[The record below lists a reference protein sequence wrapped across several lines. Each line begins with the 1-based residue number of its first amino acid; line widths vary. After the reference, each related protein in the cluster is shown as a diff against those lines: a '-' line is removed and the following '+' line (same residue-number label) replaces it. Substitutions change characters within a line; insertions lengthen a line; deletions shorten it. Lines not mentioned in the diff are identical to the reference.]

1 MGSVFEYH
9 RLFGGKRMKARG
21 WIATSVVGAASVLAA
36 GILVHSTAKSADHL
50 DSPATTA
57 DGTLDINDLYTWNDG
72 TNSVFVLTVTPA
84 APKAALFSDAV
95 QYVIHTSSGAAYPV
109 AGADYQIICTFSGTT
124 APQTA
129 QCWAGTDEYATG
141 QADNSA
147 GISSK
152 DGKFKVFAGVR
163 GDPFFFNLAGFRQAV
178 TDVEGVGT
186 PVAGYTDAGCPKIT
200 NLQAA
205 AVAGQLSKN
214 DDGGPPQ
221 DFFKTFNALAIVVSI
236 DKTLVTKDGPI
247 VATWA
252 STHK

>member
-1 MGSVFEYH
+1 MGSVFGYH

-21 WIATSVVGAASVLAA
+21 WIATSVVAAASIVAA
-36 GILVHSTAKSADHL
+36 GVLVHSAARSADHL
-50 DSPATTA
+50 DSPATKA

-84 APKAALFSDAV
+84 APKAALFSDTV

-109 AGADYQIICTFSGTT
+109 AGADYPIICTFTGTT

-129 QCWAGTDEYATG
+129 QCWAGTDEYVTG
-141 QADNSA
+141 QADNAA
-147 GISSK
+147 GITSK

-163 GDPFFFNLAGFRQAV
+163 GDPFFFNLAGFKATV
-178 TDVEGVGT
+178 TDVEG
-186 PVAGYTDAGCPKIT
+186 AGVLPLNEAGCP
-200 NLQAA
+200 LVPP
-205 AVAGQLSKN
+205 AVASVLVSQLAHN

-247 VATWA
+247 VATYA